1 MHHLSWNTY
10 SEVLQN
16 RASIL
21 CALIQNAVGID
32 VCVISDA
39 FSRIPFKVDVLILP
53 FKLFHSHKKC
63 SNSKLFLCT
72 TRALFD
78 LSWHIHGC
86 CTRKKNIAWKVHFL
100 EDQPYLLLEKRI
112 FVARKKYL
120 LLEEKKCCSRKKYC
134 FSKTIFVAWEKNT
147 CCSVSLRPQ
156 GLIWWR
162 RRDENGPDLQN
173 YVSRSGHLCRKIAPK
188 RIFLTR
194 LHPKGAHFKILHRL
208 LISKTL
214 NWQQRTHRNQS
225 LSRNW
230 GGKLLRKCY
239 LHTESDDITAELNDG
254 TKNFGGK

>member
-21 CALIQNAVGID
+21 CALIQNALRID

-86 CTRKKNIAWKVHFL
+86 STRKKYCVKSTLSGGPAMFVAREK
-100 EDQPYLLLEKRI
+100 YLLLEKNICCSKKI
-112 FVARKKYL
+112 FVVRKKYL
-120 LLEEKKCCSRKKYC
+120 LLEK
-134 FSKTIFVAWEKNT
+134 KNT

-156 GLIWWR
+156 ILIWWR

-194 LHPKGAHFKILHRL
+194 LHPKGANFKIMC
-208 LISKTL
+208 TL
-214 NWQQRTHRNQS
+214 
-225 LSRNW
+225 
-230 GGKLLRKCY
+230 
-239 LHTESDDITAELNDG
+239 DI
-254 TKNFGGK
+254 